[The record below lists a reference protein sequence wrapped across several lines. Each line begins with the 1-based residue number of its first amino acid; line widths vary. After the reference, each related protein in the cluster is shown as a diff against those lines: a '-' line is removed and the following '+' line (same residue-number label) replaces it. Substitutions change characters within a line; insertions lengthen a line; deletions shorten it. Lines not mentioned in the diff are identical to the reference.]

1 MRPLSGHLR
10 RVRSS
15 PGHGEQ
21 RRGPDRTRCGAAIRR
36 EVRGRGERDDGGL
49 TLVELLVAFAALM
62 ILLTMVGTA
71 ISTYLNVG
79 TNVVSSYQATD
90 QLLPSSITIQR
101 LFRSQVEPAPT
112 PTAATGCAVANA
124 PCPPFLT
131 GSVGT
136 FSTTFYA
143 NIGDPNGPAKIV
155 MGTTGPPTRCAGC
168 KFYSSVFTVTQY
180 PACPNPPASG
190 VLAGCTSSTPAC
202 PFTVISTATCTWSTA
217 GRVLVDV
224 PGVVNGLTYLTNATP
239 PTIFT
244 YNTLDPYSTAY
255 TSGAGGTPNAVTGIL
270 PGFNSCAAPTLTAGN
285 PSSSNCPPDMVQ
297 SVGVDLQVEVA
308 GTSVQEN
315 SFVVYRL
322 SSTSYLYSPLV
333 G

>member
-1 MRPLSGHLR
+1 MPRLSGDHR
-10 RVRSS
+10 RPSA
-15 PGHGEQ
+15 PGHRGRRSGPDGV
-21 RRGPDRTRCGAAIRR
+21 RRGAAVGWEARR
-36 EVRGRGERDDGGL
+36 RGERDDGGL
-49 TLVELLVAFAALM
+49 TLVELLVAFATLM
-62 ILLTMVGTA
+62 ILLTIVGTA

-90 QLLPSSITIQR
+90 QLLPSSIIVQR
-101 LFRSQVEPAPT
+101 LIRSQVEPAPT
-112 PTAATGCAVANA
+112 PTATTSCAAANT

-136 FSTTFYA
+136 HSTTFYA
-143 NIGDPNGPAKIV
+143 NIGDANGPAKIV
-155 MGTTGPPTRCAGC
+155 MATTGAPTKCAGC
-168 KFYSSVFTVTQY
+168 KFYSTVFTVTQY

-217 GRVLVDV
+217 GKVLVDV
-224 PGVVNGLTYLTNATP
+224 TGVVNGQTYLANNTA
-239 PTIFT
+239 PTIFS

-255 TSGAGGTPNAVTGIL
+255 TAGAGGTPNAVTGIL
-270 PGFNSCAAPTLTAGN
+270 PGFNSCAAPTLTGGI

-297 SVGVDLQVEVA
+297 SVGVDLQVDVA
-308 GTSVQEN
+308 GTTVQEN

-322 SSTSYLYSPLV
+322 SSASFLYSPLV

>member
-1 MRPLSGHLR
+1 MRRLSGR
-10 RVRSS
+10 CRVPSAS
-15 PGHGEQ
+15 GHGGI
-21 RRGPDRTRCGAAIRR
+21 RPGPDGVRCGAAIRR
-36 EVRGRGERDDGGL
+36 KVRGREKRDDGGL

-112 PTAATGCAVANA
+112 PTTTTSCSAANA

-155 MGTTGPPTRCAGC
+155 MGTTGAPTRCAGC
-168 KFYSSVFTVTQY
+168 KFYSTVFTVTQY

-217 GRVLVDV
+217 GKVLVDV
-224 PGVVNGLTYLTNATP
+224 TGVVNGPTYLTNATP

-255 TSGAGGTPNAVTGIL
+255 TAAAGGTPNAVTGIL
-270 PGFNSCAAPTLTAGN
+270 PGFNSCAAPTLTGGN
-285 PSSSNCPPDMVQ
+285 PSSSNCPPDMIQ
-297 SVGVDLQVEVA
+297 SVGVDLQVDVA
-308 GTSVQEN
+308 GTTIQEN

>member
-1 MRPLSGHLR
+1 MRRLSGHSRVPSVSGPGGIGSGSDEARRNVALR
-10 RVRSS
+10 R
-15 PGHGEQ
+15 EA
-21 RRGPDRTRCGAAIRR
+21 RR
-36 EVRGRGERDDGGL
+36 RGERDDDGL

-71 ISTYLNVG
+71 ISTYLSVG

-101 LFRSQVEPAPT
+101 LIRSQVEPAPT
-112 PTAATGCAVANA
+112 PTTATSCAAANA

-136 FSTTFYA
+136 YSTTFYA

-155 MGTTGPPTRCAGC
+155 MGTTGAPTKCAGC
-168 KFYSSVFTVTQY
+168 KFYSTIFQVTQY
-180 PACPNPPASG
+180 PACPNPPASN

-202 PFTVISTATCTWSTA
+202 PFTVISTATCTWSTS
-217 GRVLVDV
+217 GKVLVNV
-224 PGVVNGLTYLTNATP
+224 TGVVNGPTYLTNATQ

-255 TSGAGGTPNAVTGIL
+255 TAGAGGTPNAVTGLL
-270 PGFNSCAAPTLTAGN
+270 PGFNSCAAPTLTGGN

-297 SVGVDLQVEVA
+297 SVGVDLQVDVA
-308 GTSVQEN
+308 GTTIQEN

-322 SSTSYLYSPLV
+322 SSASYLYSPLV